1 MTQPP
6 TPDGVPDGVRDDVPD
21 GVPGD
26 EPDPTEEPALDPAAD
41 GADARDGVGL
51 CLSGGGY
58 RAMLFHV
65 GGLRRLNELGWLPR
79 LTRVASVSG
88 GSITAGVLAL
98 AWPDLD
104 FDDDGVA
111 RRYTELVE
119 QPLLH
124 LAGRTID
131 IPAVLTGLWPGRI
144 SRRVAAAYDHA
155 VFHGATLQD
164 LPDDTGPTFVVL
176 ATNLSTGA
184 LWRFSRAQM
193 RDWRTSPVRS
203 PDLPL
208 ADAVAAS
215 SAFPPF
221 LSPYL
226 LRVRDRTVHLTD
238 GGVYDNL
245 GLEPVVKTCA
255 TVLVSDGGGTFGEP
269 KVPARDWIRATLRTL
284 QTIDVQVRRLR
295 RRQIVGLLA
304 TERRA
309 GAFWAIS
316 SDRASFAAPG
326 GPAAPIEATTA
337 LARTPTRLG
346 RMPVRTRHRLVN
358 WGYVAADAAVRTWLD
373 TDAPP
378 PGAMPYPEAGL

>member
-1 MTQPP
+1 MTHPP
-6 TPDGVPDGVRDDVPD
+6 EELPEDLPDA
-21 GVPGD
+21 
-26 EPDPTEEPALDPAAD
+26 PDPM
-41 GADARDGVGL
+41 ADAVDGTAPDDDAGVGL

-104 FDDDGVA
+104 VDDAGVA
-111 RRYTELVE
+111 RRFTELVE
-119 QPLLH
+119 RPLVD
-124 LAGRTID
+124 LAGRTLD

-144 SRRVAAAYDHA
+144 SRRVAAAYDRA

-164 LPDDTGPTFVVL
+164 LPGDGPTFVIL
-176 ATNLSTGA
+176 ATNLSTGT
-184 LWRFSRAQM
+184 LWRFSRDSV
-193 RDWRTSPVRS
+193 RDWRTSPVRH
-203 PDLPL
+203 PELPL

-221 LSPYL
+221 LSPHL
-226 LRVRDRTVHLTD
+226 LRVRGTTVHLSD

-245 GLEPVVKTCA
+245 GIEPVVKACT

-269 KVPARDWIRATLRTL
+269 KAPARDWVRATLRVL

-295 RRQIVGLLA
+295 RRQVVGLLA
-304 TERRA
+304 TGARA

-316 SDRASFAAPG
+316 SDRASYSAPG
-326 GPAAPIEATTA
+326 GPPAPFEATSA

-346 RMPVRTRHRLVN
+346 RLPERTRYRLVN

-373 TDAPP
+373 GSAPP
-378 PGAMPYPEAGL
+378 PDALPHPAAGL

>member
-6 TPDGVPDGVRDDVPD
+6 TPDD
-21 GVPGD
+21 VPGD
-26 EPDPTEEPALDPAAD
+26 APDVAEEPEASEEPALDPASD
-41 GADARDGVGL
+41 GADALDGVGL

-65 GGLRRLNELGWLPR
+65 GGLRRLNELGLLPS

-98 AWPDLD
+98 AWRDLA

-111 RRYTELVE
+111 HRYTELVE
-119 QPLLH
+119 RPLLH

-144 SRRVAAAYDHA
+144 SRRVAAAYDRA

-164 LPDDTGPTFVVL
+164 LPADDEGPTFVVL
-176 ATNLSTGA
+176 ATNLSNGT
-184 LWRFSRAQM
+184 LWRFSRDQM

-221 LSPYL
+221 LSPHL
-226 LRVRDRTVHLTD
+226 LRVRGRTVHLTD

-316 SDRASFAAPG
+316 SDRASFDAPG
-326 GPAAPIEATTA
+326 GPPAPFEATTA

-346 RMPVRTRHRLVN
+346 RMPERTRHRLVN
-358 WGYVAADAAVRTWLD
+358 WGYLAADAAVRTWLEED
-373 TDAPP
+373 AAPP
-378 PGAMPYPEAGL
+378 DALPYPEAGL

>member
-6 TPDGVPDGVRDDVPD
+6 TSDEVPADAPELAE
-21 GVPGD
+21 
-26 EPDPTEEPALDPAAD
+26 EPDAAEEPPLDPAAD
-41 GADARDGVGL
+41 GAEARDGVGL

-65 GGLRRLNELGWLPR
+65 GGLRRLNELGRLPG

-98 AWPDLD
+98 AWRDLA
-104 FDDDGVA
+104 FDDDGVG
-111 RRYTELVE
+111 RQFTERVE
-119 QPLLH
+119 RPLLD

-131 IPAVLTGLWPGRI
+131 VPAVLTGLWPGRI
-144 SRRVAAAYDHA
+144 SRRVAAAYDRA

-164 LPDDTGPTFVVL
+164 LPGDEGPTFVLL
-176 ATNLSTGA
+176 ATNLSTGT
-184 LWRFSRAQM
+184 LWRFSRTQM
-193 RDWRTSPVRS
+193 GDWRTSPVRS
-203 PDLPL
+203 PDLRL

-221 LSPYL
+221 LSPHL
-226 LRVRDRTVHLTD
+226 LRVRGRTVHLTD

-304 TERRA
+304 SGARA

-316 SDRASFAAPG
+316 TDRASFSAPG
-326 GPAAPIEATTA
+326 GPPAPVEATTA

-346 RMPVRTRHRLVN
+346 RLPERTRHRLVN

-373 TDAPP
+373 ADATPP
-378 PGAMPYPEAGL
+378 EALPYPAAGV

>member
-6 TPDGVPDGVRDDVPD
+6 TPRVADAPEDTVDLPTAASGPDDA
-21 GVPGD
+21 
-26 EPDPTEEPALDPAAD
+26 EEPALDPATD
-41 GADARDGVGL
+41 GADALDGVGL

-58 RAMLFHV
+58 RAMLFHL
-65 GGLRRLNELGWLPR
+65 GGLRRLNELGRLPR

-98 AWPDLD
+98 AWRDLD

-111 RRYTELVE
+111 RRFAERVE
-119 QPLLH
+119 GPLLD

-131 IPAVLTGLWPGRI
+131 IRAVLTGLWPGRI

-164 LPDDTGPTFVVL
+164 LPDDGEGPTFVVL
-176 ATNLSTGA
+176 ATNLSTGT

-193 RDWRTSPVRS
+193 GDWRTSPVRS
-203 PDLPL
+203 PDLRL

-221 LSPYL
+221 LSPHL
-226 LRVRDRTVHLTD
+226 LRVRGRTVHLTD

-269 KVPARDWIRATLRTL
+269 KVPARDWVRATLRTL

-295 RRQIVGLLA
+295 RRQVVGLLA
-304 TERRA
+304 TGARA

-316 SDRASFAAPG
+316 SDRASYSAPG
-326 GPAAPIEATTA
+326 GPPAPFEATSV
-337 LARTPTRLG
+337 LARTPTRLA
-346 RMPVRTRHRLVN
+346 RLPETTRHRLVN

-373 TDAPP
+373 EDAPP
-378 PGAMPYPEAGL
+378 PDALPYPRAGL